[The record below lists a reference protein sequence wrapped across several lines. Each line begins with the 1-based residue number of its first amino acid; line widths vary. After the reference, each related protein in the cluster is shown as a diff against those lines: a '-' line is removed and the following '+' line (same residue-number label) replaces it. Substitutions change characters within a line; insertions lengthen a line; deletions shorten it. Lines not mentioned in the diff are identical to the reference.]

1 MSNKRFFES
10 ARAAIEDA
18 EKARQESVRNLAT
31 TFLRSGA
38 DFDPLALERLGT
50 AGLAA
55 FLDDVG
61 LDIQTGNHAKGA
73 RLASRSKPPG
83 NRKIGQMGW
92 QALRR
97 KEPVWGIRAI
107 GMGIA
112 SGSSIAIIGAL
123 ALAFTGN

>member
-1 MSNKRFFES
+1 MSNEKFFES
-10 ARAAIEDA
+10 ARSAIADA
-18 EKARQESVRNLAT
+18 DKARKETVHDLAT
-31 TFLRSGA
+31 IFLRSGA
-38 DFDPLALERLGT
+38 DFDPLALERLGA

-61 LDIQTGNHAKGA
+61 LEIQTGNDAKEGHP
-73 RLASRSKPPG
+73 ASRSKPPG

-97 KEPVWGIRAI
+97 NEPVWAIRAI
-107 GMGIA
+107 SVGIM
-112 SGSSIAIIGAL
+112 SGSSIAVVGAL